1 MRSRKHG
8 MLWRCPAAHR
18 PACAAPSSTT
28 RLMWRSAPDSNAVR
42 AKLAGTGAHCHMA
55 VSIAQAAIAIVLTG
69 SA

>member
-1 MRSRKHG
+1 MRGSEHG

-28 RLMWRSAPDSNAVR
+28 RLMWRSAPVSNAVR
-42 AKLAGTGAHCHMA
+42 AKLAGTGAHCHMT
-55 VSIAQAAIAIVLTG
+55 VSIAQAAYASALTG